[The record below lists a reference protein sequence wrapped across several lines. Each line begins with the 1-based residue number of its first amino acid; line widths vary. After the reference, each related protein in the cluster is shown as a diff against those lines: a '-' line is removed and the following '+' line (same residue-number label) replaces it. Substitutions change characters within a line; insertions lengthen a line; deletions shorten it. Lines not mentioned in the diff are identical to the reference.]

1 PATDDQGRTGPA
13 FLALPASAVLG
24 RAWHLRIMLPAVATI
39 VAFHAHPDDEVLLTG
54 GTIAALAA
62 QGHRV
67 IIVVALAGAPYR
79 HGDRVVR
86 RARGTDG
93 RPRLTEALP
102 FAAVGGDG
110 DELSV
115 RAEHV
120 VLAEAL

>member
-1 PATDDQGRTGPA
+1 
-13 FLALPASAVLG
+13 
-24 RAWHLRIMLPAVATI
+24 MLPAVATI

-62 QGHRV
+62 QGHRE

-102 FAAVGGDG
+102 FAAVGGHG
-110 DELSV
+110 ALHGV
-115 RAEHV
+115 TGEHV
-120 VLAEAL
+120 IVGEAFGHLAGLGVPEPDPVANA